1 MVTRPNSTSSA
12 IGTVIVPYSWL
23 CLRCIVAVRFIG
35 YTPLCHGISKLYQPK
50 RITLFWN
57 PWLRQGQILSLFLSL
72 LFYCSKPRN
81 SSNSNSSGA
90 VFSISFTVA
99 KPLCSKNQS
108 RSSFAISLSWNIA
121 AHAHK
126 KPLSKI
132 CCLLSFFIFGHHLAI
147 WFGIAKWSLA
157 SFGLISRSLL
167 LGRVKGFKLQ
177 NLHQPLA
184 VCGVFCATLDA

>member
-1 MVTRPNSTSSA
+1 MVIRLHWSSFRYRKRSCASRNVFYKHSASTENMVTRPNSTSSA

-108 RSSFAISLSWNIA
+108 RSSFAISFSWNIA

-132 CCLLSFFIFGHHLAI
+132 CCLLSFSFSVILSLSDLVLPNEVLLHLA
-147 WFGIAKWSLA
+147 
-157 SFGLISRSLL
+157 
-167 LGRVKGFKLQ
+167 
-177 NLHQPLA
+177 
-184 VCGVFCATLDA
+184 